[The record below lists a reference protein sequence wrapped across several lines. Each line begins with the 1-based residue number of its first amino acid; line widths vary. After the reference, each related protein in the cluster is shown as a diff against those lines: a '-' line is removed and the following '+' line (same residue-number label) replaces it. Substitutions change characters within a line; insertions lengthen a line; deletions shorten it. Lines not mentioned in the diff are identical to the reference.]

1 MGMDGN
7 CRTEMGDQQIY
18 RPAEM
23 ALSASAD
30 LQRPTTAGIRGQ
42 TRCPASHDPD
52 RKITEFCPQQL
63 IPEQGYMNPT
73 FSPHWYVA
81 QTHPH
86 SEVKAGLHLGRQG
99 FEIYLPRYLK
109 KRRHARRVDTVAAPL
124 YPGYVFVAIDCE
136 VQRWRSIQSTIGVS
150 RLVCHG
156 DEPAA
161 VPAGIVEELKRQQDE
176 NGWIVLRPRPRFNAG
191 DSVRVVEGAFSDCLG
206 LYEGI
211 DDRARA
217 AIVLD
222 LLGRKVRVVLP
233 SDLLDTA

>member
-1 MGMDGN
+1 MESDMH
-7 CRTEMGDQQIY
+7 
-18 RPAEM
+18 
-23 ALSASAD
+23 
-30 LQRPTTAGIRGQ
+30 PTYLPR
-42 TRCPASHDPD
+42 
-52 RKITEFCPQQL
+52 
-63 IPEQGYMNPT
+63 
-73 FSPHWYVA
+73 WYVA

-86 SEVKAGLHLGRQG
+86 AEAKAGLHLTRQG
-99 FEIYLPRYLK
+99 FEVYVPRYLK

-124 YPGYVFVAIDCE
+124 YPGYVFVAIDCK

-161 VPAGIVEELKRQQDE
+161 VPEGIVEELKRRQDE
-176 NGWIVLRPRPRFNAG
+176 NGLIALQRRARFNPG
-191 DSVRVVEGAFSDCLG
+191 VTVRVVGGVFSDSLG

-211 DDRARA
+211 DDRERA
-217 AIVLD
+217 AILLD